1 MNLLTFHISKEIST
15 IASHYHDAAPT
26 LAGAHY
32 LLVARRLQLLVP
44 FFMLFRL
51 PSRYGGAKAAARS
64 GYTYCQSELTDVKI
78 GKLVWRPPY

>member
-1 MNLLTFHISKEIST
+1 MNLLTFHISKEIFT
-15 IASHYHDAAPT
+15 IDSHYHDAVPT

-32 LLVARRLQLLVP
+32 LLIARRLQLLLP

-51 PSRYGGAKAAARS
+51 PSYYGGAKAAARS